1 MKQLKTQNSK
11 EIIVNTSTG
20 EAYISQRKAAEK
32 LGITRPTLQSWID
45 RHPNNFDV
53 KQGLSSEIFSLCI
66 QHYALDSKAATQEA
80 KELLRMIS
88 QAGAKAYLYHEAG
101 YVLNTAPRTPKS
113 QIELARESVAQAQA
127 MLALIETQTELQI
140 ETDRGE
146 EYFSTKRIKELNNG
160 AKIGGGKLSRS
171 AIKLDIPAKP
181 MFVHYDINAPIA
193 WHILVWQDAYPNLN
207 YPQ

>member
-1 MKQLKTQNSK
+1 MKTQLQTQNSK
-11 EIIVNTSTG
+11 EVTVNTSTG

-32 LGITRPTLQSWID
+32 LGVALSSLQHFCRSL
-45 RHPNNFDV
+45 NSDV
-53 KQGLSSEIFSLCI
+53 KQGLSSEIFSLSVT
-66 QHYALDSKAATQEA
+66 HYALDSKAATQEA

-160 AKIGGGKLSRS
+160 VRIGGGKLARY
-171 AIKLDIPAKP
+171 ATKLGIPAKP
-181 MFVHYDINAPIA
+181 MFAHYPINAPTA
-193 WHILVWQDAYPNLN
+193 WHISVWLAAYPNLN
-207 YPQ
+207 YPN